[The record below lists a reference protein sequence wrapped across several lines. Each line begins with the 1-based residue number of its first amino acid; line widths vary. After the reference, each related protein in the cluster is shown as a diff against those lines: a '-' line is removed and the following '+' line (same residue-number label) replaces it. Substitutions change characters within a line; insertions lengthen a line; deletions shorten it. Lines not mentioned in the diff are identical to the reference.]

1 MKTIIKMEKK
11 TRDHKSVKEKIE
23 IVQYA
28 IQNSNRRAEDKYG
41 VGRQSIRDWR
51 DKLPELLAISNK
63 SHKSTLHPG
72 RKPETVDIENE
83 IVEWILMNRSL
94 GVSISSWEVIIK
106 ACSLKPELNQ
116 KSIGILKKWWYKF
129 LKRHFL
135 TFRAGT
141 HIGQKLPDSY
151 SEKMRIFTKFNENL
165 RKENDFDLD
174 QIANI
179 DETPLFMNI
188 ISKKTI
194 AKIGSKEV
202 IINTHGQERVHVT
215 AILWIV
221 ADGTKLP
228 PMLVFKGISGG
239 RVEKRIQKHSLVKDR
254 KIFAYCQ
261 PKAWNNEYIMRVWIS
276 EVWRKYCYFKLQKDT
291 MLVMDDA
298 SMHKLENVRQK
309 IKDCHTEVSMIPAGL
324 TRYLQPLDVS
334 INKPFKDEL
343 RKKYTKYCIDQ
354 EEGNTKVS
362 QEDLINWVWEV
373 WYSEKLSQEII
384 KKSFK
389 IAGITLNID
398 GSEDE
403 MFIGYNEILGDDQ
416 EMVEE
421 VEKDAVLDNKEEIKN
436 SEDNYI
442 KDNTEEDKDEEPEYT
457 QIELIHQEDDLNYDA
472 NTINFKFSVEEQKDD
487 EESNKDEIIKE
498 IQRKADEEIFPKRVS
513 GGLFSYYN
521 IKPKEDKFQKRK
533 SHSK

>member
-1 MKTIIKMEKK
+1 
-11 TRDHKSVKEKIE
+11 
-23 IVQYA
+23 
-28 IQNSNRRAEDKYG
+28 
-41 VGRQSIRDWR
+41 
-51 DKLPELLAISNK
+51 
-63 SHKSTLHPG
+63 
-72 RKPETVDIENE
+72 
-83 IVEWILMNRSL
+83 
-94 GVSISSWEVIIK
+94 
-106 ACSLKPELNQ
+106 
-116 KSIGILKKWWYKF
+116 
-129 LKRHFL
+129 
-135 TFRAGT
+135 
-141 HIGQKLPDSY
+141 
-151 SEKMRIFTKFNENL
+151 
-165 RKENDFDLD
+165 
-174 QIANI
+174 
-179 DETPLFMNI
+179 
-188 ISKKTI
+188 
-194 AKIGSKEV
+194 
-202 IINTHGQERVHVT
+202 
-215 AILWIV
+215 
-221 ADGTKLP
+221 
-228 PMLVFKGISGG
+228 
-239 RVEKRIQKHSLVKDR
+239 
-254 KIFAYCQ
+254 
-261 PKAWNNEYIMRVWIS
+261 
-276 EVWRKYCYFKLQKDT
+276 
-291 MLVMDDA
+291 
-298 SMHKLENVRQK
+298 MHKLENVRQK

-373 WYSEKLSQEII
+373 WNSEKLSQEII